1 MRPSPEF
8 FVGADHPSPR
18 FAGLSSIAR
27 SGPIVFIAASD
38 AFTTEALRPII
49 CDMGWRVKELSSA
62 DALLPELEL
71 TVPSCLVLDISR
83 PTPGDVHIEDYLAA
97 RRAEMPVVCL
107 IGTADVLTT
116 VRIMKAGAVDVL
128 PKPVR
133 SDLLTS
139 AIQEA
144 LAQSQA
150 RLRENMVS
158 RTIRESYASLSP
170 RERDVMGLIV
180 CGLLNKQVG
189 GELGISEI
197 TVKAHRGRVMRKMKA
212 RSFVE
217 LLKMADTLKLAARR
231 AAN

>member
-1 MRPSPEF
+1 MRPLPEF
-8 FVGADHPSPR
+8 FVGAGHPPPR
-18 FAGLSSIAR
+18 FAGLSPIAQ
-27 SGPIVFIAASD
+27 SGPTVFIVASD
-38 AFTTEALRPII
+38 ASTAEALRTII
-49 CDMGWRVKELSSA
+49 WDMGWRAKEVSSA
-62 DALLPELEL
+62 KDLLSEPEV
-71 TVPSCLVLDISR
+71 TVPSCLVLDVSSSR
-83 PTPGDVHIEDYLAA
+83 PGDVDIENYLAA
-97 RRAEMPVVCL
+97 QRAETPVVCVT
-107 IGTADVLTT
+107 GTADVLAT
-116 VRIMKAGAVDVL
+116 VRFMKAGAIDVL

-139 AIQEA
+139 AVQEA

-150 RLRENMVS
+150 MLRENMVS